1 VIDTGDFLQ
10 KLDPR
15 RGDLEAGLA
24 VESEVPGFGEPWH
37 AEAFG
42 TSLAL
47 SRAGLFAWAEW
58 VEIFSKEIRT
68 NPQRAGEDSESAY
81 YRQWLAAL
89 ETILVKHATLTSEEI
104 AEAAEHWRRSYLNTP
119 HGKPVAFSR
128 DWQDV
133 PDIED
138 DHDDHHHDHRGHHHS
153 RPGEP
158 QAHQPLVVSAPV
170 VVKAQMPS
178 FCLKPS

>member
-1 VIDTGDFLQ
+1 VIDTGDSLQ

-15 RGDLEAGLA
+15 GGDFEADQA
-24 VESEVPGFGEPWH
+24 VESGVPGFGEPWH

-47 SRAGLFAWAEW
+47 SRAGLFTWAEW

-68 NPQRAGEDSESAY
+68 NPQRAGEDSEAAY

-89 ETILVKHATLTSEEI
+89 ETILMKHATLTSQEI
-104 AEAAEHWRRSYLNTP
+104 AEVVEHWRRSYLNTP
-119 HGKPVAFSR
+119 HGKPIVFRR

-133 PDIED
+133 RDFEHED
-138 DHDDHHHDHRGHHHS
+138 DGDHHHHGHHHS
-153 RPGEP
+153 RDGGASAP
-158 QAHQPLVVSAPV
+158 QPLVVSAPV
-170 VVKAQMPS
+170 AAKIRP
-178 FCLKPS
+178 

>member
-1 VIDTGDFLQ
+1 VIETGDCLQ

-15 RGDLEAGLA
+15 RGDFDADRA
-24 VESEVPGFGEPWH
+24 VESGVPGFGEPWH

-58 VEIFSKEIRT
+58 VEIFSMEIRT

-104 AEAAEHWRRSYLNTP
+104 AEVAEHWRRSYRNTP
-119 HGKPVAFSR
+119 HGKPIVFRR

-133 PDIED
+133 RDFEHED
-138 DHDDHHHDHRGHHHS
+138 DDDHHHGHHHS
-153 RPGEP
+153 RDGGSNAP
-158 QAHQPLVVSAPV
+158 QPLVVSAPV
-170 VVKAQMPS
+170 ATKVRP
-178 FCLKPS
+178 